1 MNRPK
6 IGRVAAAA
14 VAAVALGL
22 ASVPT
27 AQAADPEP
35 SSSPGPA
42 ARVRVQTRAAS
53 QCSSG
58 YLCAY
63 VESNS
68 DPDHGWWL
76 FKFVRCGVVNLNY
89 WHDQLSGYDSFV
101 LDDQTGGVTTTL
113 YSGYNG
119 TGTVLQRIT
128 PHAGAFQDVLY
139 GGNRGWNPVNSIRVC

>member
-1 MNRPK
+1 MK
-6 IGRVAAAA
+6 IAKSIAVIAALT
-14 VAAVALGL
+14 VGL
-22 ASVPT
+22 AVTPTT
-27 AQAADPEP
+27 AQAVDPEP
-35 SSSPGPA
+35 TTSPGPA
-42 ARVRVQTRAAS
+42 ARIRVQELSAS

-68 DPDHGWWL
+68 DHLHGWWL
-76 FKFVRCGVVNLNY
+76 FKYTRCGIVNLNN

-101 LDDQTGGVTTTL
+101 IDDQTGGVTTTL

-128 PHAGAFQDVLY
+128 PRAGQRQDVLY
-139 GGNRGWNPVNSIRVC
+139 GGGRGWNPVNSIRVC